1 MPALL
6 VLLCIGTLTVQS
18 IFTKQYNLK
27 CPNGEFIYST
37 IKVLFALL
45 FFIVT
50 GLITKQLNFS
60 TEIIPYSIAFAIV
73 YTLAT
78 IGEVLSIKTGSL
90 AITSLIISYS
100 LLIPTIYGL
109 IFQNEKLTY
118 LKGFGI
124 GFLLLSL
131 FLIREKMGKSDKGGF
146 SVKWLIYVTITFFT
160 NGLCSVFQTMQ
171 SKKFEGAQDNNFMIY
186 SLLLS
191 FVVLIILSLV
201 FNKKVMGE
209 SVKKGFVLA
218 AASGICNGATNLLV
232 MLIVVLVSASVFF
245 PVLSAGGL
253 VVAFFVALI
262 FYKEKFIPRQ
272 IVGLSFGLVALV
284 LLNI

>member
-6 VLLCIGTLTVQS
+6 VALCVGTLSVQS

-27 CPNGEFIYST
+27 CPGGEYIYST
-37 IKVLFALL
+37 IRVLFALL
-45 FFIVT
+45 FFVVT
-50 GLITKQLNFS
+50 GLITNKLSFS
-60 TEIIPYSIAFAIV
+60 AEIIPYSIAFATV

-78 IGEVLSIKTGSL
+78 IGEVLAIKTGSL
-90 AITSLIISYS
+90 ALTSLIISYS

-109 IFQNEKLTY
+109 IFQDEKLTY
-118 LKGFGI
+118 LKGIGI
-124 GFLLLSL
+124 GFLLVSL
-131 FLIREKMGKSDKGGF
+131 FLIRDKMSKSDKNGF

-171 SKKFEGAQDNNFMIY
+171 SKKFESAQDSNFMIY
-186 SLLLS
+186 SLILS
-191 FVVLIILSLV
+191 FVVLLILTLL
-201 FNKKVMGE
+201 FNRKEIGAC
-209 SVKKGFVLA
+209 VKKGFVLS
-218 AASGICNGATNLLV
+218 AASGLCNGVTNLLV
-232 MLIVVLVSASVFF
+232 MVIVVMISASIFF
-245 PVLSAGGL
+245 PVLSAAGL
-253 VVAFFVALI
+253 VIAFLVALI